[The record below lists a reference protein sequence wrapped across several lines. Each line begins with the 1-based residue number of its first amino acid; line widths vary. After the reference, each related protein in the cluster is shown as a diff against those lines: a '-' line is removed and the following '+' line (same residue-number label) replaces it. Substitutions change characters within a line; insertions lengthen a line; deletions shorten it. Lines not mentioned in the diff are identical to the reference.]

1 MCEYGGFDAAT
12 GTITPFA
19 KFEPLGIYE
28 VLDVIAA
35 SAEAGALDSDK
46 WVSQIFANNDVF
58 NAFMDEYSGY
68 DECFRTCDRW
78 YGALLRLSGLTDEE
92 GFVSSAEIADRLREA
107 AEETGQLN

>member
-1 MCEYGGFDAAT
+1 MALIPAYPAALQVITPVCEYGGFDAAT

-19 KFEPLGIYE
+19 KFEPFGIYE

-58 NAFMDEYSGY
+58 NNRRMSG
-68 DECFRTCDRW
+68 R
-78 YGALLRLSGLTDEE
+78 GAR
-92 GFVSSAEIADRLREA
+92 
-107 AEETGQLN
+107 